1 MSPAVQTRAEALRY
15 ALLDVMDRDTEAFLQ
30 VSRAFPMPKSTEEEK
45 AARSAAIQKGLE
57 LCTQTPLEIMKLAAE
72 ALDLAASLLG
82 RFNENA
88 ASDLGVAVLSLQAG
102 LRGAWLNVCI
112 NIGSLRD
119 KALAQHCR
127 EEGEAL
133 LAHALP
139 LAERVSTQVE
149 DVIREQG

>member
-1 MSPAVQTRAEALRY
+1 
-15 ALLDVMDRDTEAFLQ
+15 
-30 VSRAFPMPKSTEEEK
+30 
-45 AARSAAIQKGLE
+45 
-57 LCTQTPLEIMKLAAE
+57 MKLAAE

-88 ASDLGVAVLSLQAG
+88 ASDLGGAALSLQAG

-119 KALAQHCR
+119 KALAQRCR

-133 LAHALP
+133 LHHALP
-139 LAERVSTQVE
+139 LAERITGEVGQV
-149 DVIREQG
+149 IQG